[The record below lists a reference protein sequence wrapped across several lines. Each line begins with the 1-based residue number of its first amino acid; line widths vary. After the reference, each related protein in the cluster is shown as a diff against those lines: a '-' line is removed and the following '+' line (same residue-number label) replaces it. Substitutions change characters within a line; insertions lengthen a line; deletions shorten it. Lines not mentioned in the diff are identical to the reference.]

1 MVKDAIDALV
11 VAGVVPCTLADN
23 AEALAMD
30 GVWVLL
36 RIGSRFAP
44 MRSPA

>member
-11 VAGVVPCTLADN
+11 FAGVVPCTLADN